1 MKSKAM
7 MAALALVILV
17 AGIGGTVYRMA
28 FAPNTP
34 AFEGKRSV
42 WIPRGAGFEAAV
54 DSLEAGGV
62 LGSRPSFVWLAK
74 LTGWGDQ
81 IKAGHYAFEAGATN
95 RDLLET
101 LRKGLQT
108 PVRLTIPPG
117 TRPEVVAAVVA
128 REMAF
133 SPEDFLAA
141 LHDSTL
147 AADLGTDTTHLFGYM
162 MPETYFFYWLTDAPT
177 VVRKV
182 KQAFDTFYRA
192 EVSAAP
198 DPPDLSPDDV
208 VTLASIVEWETHDA
222 AEKPRVAGVY
232 LNRLRAGWALQAD
245 PTVQYAILAAE
256 GHKRRLLFRDYE
268 VDHPYNTY
276 RYRGLPPGP
285 VTNPAPSTVRA
296 VLRAEKHR
304 YFYFVANGDGTH
316 TFSRTLR
323 EHNRAADT
331 YRRLMRRRRRAQ
343 RQSD

>member
-1 MKSKAM
+1 MKSKW
-7 MAALALVILV
+7 MAITLVLVALALAFGV
-17 AGIGGTVYRMA
+17 AVYRMA

-34 AFEGKRSV
+34 AFEGERSV

-54 DSLEAGGV
+54 DSLDARGV
-62 LGSRPSFVWLAK
+62 LASRTSFVWMAK

-81 IKAGHYAFEAGATN
+81 IKAGHYAFEAGASN
-95 RDLLET
+95 RELLET

-117 TRPEVVAAVVA
+117 SRPEVVAAVLA

-133 SPEDFLAA
+133 APEDFLAA
-141 LHDSTL
+141 LRDSAL

-182 KQAFDTFYRA
+182 KQAFDAFYRA
-192 EVSAAP
+192 EAEAAP

-208 VTLASIVEWETHDA
+208 VTIASIVEWETHDE

-232 LNRLRAGWALQAD
+232 LNRLREGWALQAD

-256 GHKRRLLFRDYE
+256 GQKRRLLFKDYE
-268 VDHPYNTY
+268 IEHPYNTY

-285 VTNPAPSTVRA
+285 ITNPAPSTVRA

-331 YRRLMRRRRRAQ
+331 YRRLMRERRRAQ
-343 RQSD
+343 RQSE